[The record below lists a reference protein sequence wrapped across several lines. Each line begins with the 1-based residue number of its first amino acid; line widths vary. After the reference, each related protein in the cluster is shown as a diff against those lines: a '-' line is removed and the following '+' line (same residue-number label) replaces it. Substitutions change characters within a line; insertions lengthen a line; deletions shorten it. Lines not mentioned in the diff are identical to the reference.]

1 MIEGYLCPDQEGAIP
16 GPGFLRG
23 APVFMISEIHI
34 PKLGMTQSDITIVE
48 LSKKDGDRVVKDE
61 KVAVI
66 ETAKVSYEIQA
77 PAAGLIF
84 YLRKVKDKV
93 NIGALLGV
101 VADTVEGFEAFKSNL
116 PAEKAKADQSMPTDE
131 EEEAWGVRL
140 SFEGQAPAARPS
152 RHPAP
157 ALPAVSLEGRKILKK
172 APFIGMRRTIA
183 DNLVASLQTGAQ
195 LTVFSEADM
204 TELAAF
210 RQQFSLDYPDTKVTY
225 VDMLVKILSVVLKE
239 FPLLNSAVVGDEI
252 VYWDEYHIGV
262 AVALDEGL
270 VVPVVRDADKK
281 SLVALSR
288 EVKRLSKKARQNEL
302 DPGAYQ
308 GGTFTISSG
317 GKVETDFM
325 TPIINPPQNAILGI
339 GKIGPRPAVYQG
351 QLAIRTM
358 TYLCLTH
365 DHRVIDGVPASM
377 FLGRLKEMIEHRE
390 LFTKVLK

>member
-1 MIEGYLCPDQEGAIP
+1 LIKGYLGPGRESAIP
-16 GPGFLRG
+16 GPGFLRR

-48 LSKKDGDRVVKDE
+48 LSKKDGDRVEEDE

-66 ETAKVSYEIQA
+66 ETAKVSYEIPA
-77 PAAGLIF
+77 PTAGLIF

-93 NIGALLGV
+93 DIGALLGV
-101 VADTVEGFEAFKSNL
+101 VADTGEEADAFKATL
-116 PAEKAKADQSMPTDE
+116 PGEDAEADPAASAE
-131 EEEAWGVRL
+131 EEDQWGVRL
-140 SFEGQAPAARPS
+140 SFEGERSSIGPS
-152 RHPAP
+152 RASSP
-157 ALPAVSLEGRKILKK
+157 ALPAVSLEGRRILKRI
-172 APFIGMRRTIA
+172 PFIGMRRTIA

-195 LTVFSEADM
+195 LTVFSETDM

-210 RQQFSLDYPDTKVTY
+210 RRELSLDYPDTKVTY
-225 VDMLVKILSVVLKE
+225 VDMLVKILASVLKE
-239 FPLLNSAVVGDEI
+239 FPVLNSAVAGDEI
-252 VYWDEYHIGV
+252 ICWDEYHIGV
-262 AVALDEGL
+262 AVALAEGL

-288 EVKRLSKKARQNEL
+288 EIKRLSKKARQNEL
-302 DPGAYQ
+302 DPAAYQ

-325 TPIINPPQNAILGI
+325 TPIINPPQNAILGV
-339 GKIGPRPAVYQG
+339 GKIGPKPAVVQG
-351 QLAIRTM
+351 QLAVRTM
-358 TYLCLTH
+358 SYLCLTH

>member
-1 MIEGYLCPDQEGAIP
+1 
-16 GPGFLRG
+16 
-23 APVFMISEIHI
+23 MISEIHI

-48 LSKKDGDRVVKDE
+48 LSKKDGDAVEKDE

-77 PAAGLIF
+77 SASGLIF
-84 YLRKVKDKV
+84 YLRKVKDRV

-101 VADTVEGFEAFKSNL
+101 VADTVEEFEAFKSNL
-116 PAEKAKADQSMPTDE
+116 PAEEAKADQAMPTE
-131 EEEAWGVRL
+131 EEEESWGVHL
-140 SFEGQAPAARPS
+140 TFEGQGPVAGPS
-152 RHPAP
+152 RPQAP
-157 ALPAVSLEGRKILKK
+157 ALPGVSLEGRKILKK
-172 APFIGMRRTIA
+172 TPFIGMRRTIA

-210 RQQFSLDYPDTKVTY
+210 RQQLSLDYPDTKVTY
-225 VDMLVKILSVVLKE
+225 VDMLVKILSIVLKE

-252 VYWDEYHIGV
+252 VCWDEYHIGV

-288 EVKRLSKKARQNEL
+288 EIKRLSKKARQNEL

-390 LFTKVLK
+390 LLSKVLK